1 MRPGIYRK
9 ILFTGKHSTL
19 KNQTA
24 MTIAQNLLSINSS
37 LPARV
42 KLIAVSK
49 TKPAEVLREAYDA
62 GQRLFGENKAQE
74 MVQKAALLLGDI
86 EWHFIGHLQTNK
98 VKMIVPVVNT
108 IHSIDSLK
116 LLNEVNK
123 EAEKANRMVRCLLQ
137 FHIASEETKFGLD
150 RQEAE
155 ALLNAAKAV
164 RMNHVIVAG
173 VMGMATFTDNT
184 GLIREE
190 FRNLHNIFN
199 WMKERW
205 FAGDPRFCE
214 ISMGMSGDYPVAV
227 EEGATL
233 IRVGT
238 AIFGE
243 REYL

>member
-1 MRPGIYRK
+1 
-9 ILFTGKHSTL
+9 
-19 KNQTA
+19 
-24 MTIAQNLLSINSS
+24 MTIAQNLLTVSNS
-37 LPARV
+37 LPHHV

-62 GQRLFGENKAQE
+62 GQRIFGENKAQE
-74 MVQKAALLLGDI
+74 MVQKAALLPGDI

-123 EAEKANRMVRCLLQ
+123 EAEKAGRVVRCLLQ

-155 ALLNAAKAV
+155 TLLNAAKAM
-164 RMNHVIVAG
+164 RMNHIIVAG

-190 FRNLHNIFN
+190 FSNLRNLFG
-199 WMKERW
+199 WVKDRW
-205 FAGDPRFCE
+205 FANDPRFCE
-214 ISMGMSGDYPVAV
+214 ISMGMSGDYPIAI

-243 REYL
+243 RDYS